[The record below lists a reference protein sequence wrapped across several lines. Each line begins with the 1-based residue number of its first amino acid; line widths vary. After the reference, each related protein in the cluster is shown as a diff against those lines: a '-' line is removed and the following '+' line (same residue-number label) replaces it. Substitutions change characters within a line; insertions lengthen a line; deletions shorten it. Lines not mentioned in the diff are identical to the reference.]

1 MITRR
6 NNGVRT
12 DRLKN
17 CQNNC
22 YEDVVIDTEYYSPD
36 QHGKL
41 YGTVYRQ
48 YFSTKVDTDT
58 ITITGISKL
67 LNAALHINT
76 DGVVGGYGY
85 ESASNFAR
93 VFMITDAVEFDIVG
107 WTVQGGWIEYTK

>member
-1 MITRR
+1 MINRK

-12 DRLKN
+12 DRLRC
-17 CQNNC
+17 CQSNC
-22 YEDVVIDTEYYSPD
+22 YMDVQVGVEYYSPE

-48 YFSTKVDTDT
+48 YFGTKIDADI
-58 ITITGISKL
+58 ITISGISKL
-67 LNAALHINT
+67 INAALHVNS

-85 ESASNFAR
+85 ESASNYAK
-93 VFMITDAVEFDIVG
+93 VFMITDAVEFDIAG